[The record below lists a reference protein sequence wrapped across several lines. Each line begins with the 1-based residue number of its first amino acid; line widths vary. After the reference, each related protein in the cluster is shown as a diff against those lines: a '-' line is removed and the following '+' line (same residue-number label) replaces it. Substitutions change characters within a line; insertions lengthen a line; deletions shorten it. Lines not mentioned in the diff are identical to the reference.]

1 VVLGAASPVARRLET
16 LESDLRGVPAA
27 ALAEFDVSDVH
38 LAPLT
43 PIDDVRATAA
53 YRLDAA
59 SALVR
64 RTLLAACGA
73 ADA

>member
-1 VVLGAASPVARRLET
+1 
-16 LESDLRGVPAA
+16 VPAA

-59 SALVR
+59 SALVGR
-64 RTLLAACGA
+64 ALLAASGA